1 MVGHCCHVGSLPQHT
16 IRRLPVTVS
25 DENDNPPV
33 FSRPVY
39 TASITENNEP
49 GAPIVQVRPLPFPLF
64 PDAQFTLAD
73 PTRQNDRV
81 ASRVGWCE
89 SSRRQSARIWDNL
102 NNLLTD
108 RSRSAAFAMRTESR
122 SPSDRLLLNSP
133 VFSDFCRRQSEVV
146 SNLIHIAR
154 PDATPKKLS
163 LGDDIGDR
171 LCFSHKT

>member
-1 MVGHCCHVGSLPQHT
+1 VVGHCCHVGSLPQHT

-64 PDAQFTLAD
+64 ADAQFTLAD

-89 SSRRQSARIWDNL
+89 SS
-102 NNLLTD
+102 
-108 RSRSAAFAMRTESR
+108 
-122 SPSDRLLLNSP
+122 
-133 VFSDFCRRQSEVV
+133 RRQSEVV

-171 LCFSHKT
+171 LRFSHKT